1 MGAAARRIWEL
12 TTVGVTNWELHSN
25 YLPIVCCQGTAYF
38 ASLHTNTFINKQIDP
53 ASSYRSCLVIG
64 KEMFICSTES
74 QQKRDSFMWF
84 CNHKKMSHGT
94 KKRMKDM
101 PKTKI
106 YCGNFFFFFRNCIF
120 YHRPNF
126 WSEKRKK
133 KNPLLQWLLAANKCF
148 LCCSDSVR
156 QTIISS
162 ILY

>member
-38 ASLHTNTFINKQIDP
+38 ASLHTNTFINKQLDP
-53 ASSYRSCLVIG
+53 AYSYRSCLVIG
-64 KEMFICSTES
+64 MEMFISWTES
-74 QQKRDSFMWF
+74 QQKSDSFMWF

-106 YCGNFFFFFRNCIF
+106 YCGNFFFFFRNWIF
-120 YHRPNF
+120 TTDQIF
-126 WSEKRKK
+126 GERKGRRRILCCNDSWRQTNVFFVAVTQCDK
-133 KNPLLQWLLAANKCF
+133 QLLPLLL
-148 LCCSDSVR
+148 
-156 QTIISS
+156 
-162 ILY
+162 